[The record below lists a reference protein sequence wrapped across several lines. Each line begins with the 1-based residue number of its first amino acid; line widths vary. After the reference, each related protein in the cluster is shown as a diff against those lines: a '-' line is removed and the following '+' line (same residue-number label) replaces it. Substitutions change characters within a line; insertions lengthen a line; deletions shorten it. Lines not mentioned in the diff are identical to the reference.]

1 MQENYLGNWIQVCY
15 FLSVLVNADLLHC
28 FGQLKAVSFD
38 WDNRLCSTHCHR
50 KTSKMESWF
59 WEVMGVS
66 SIVRLLRS
74 ICLIDVF
81 LLSFFFIFCYVAAM
95 SKFLFV
101 VVKFCED
108 NYQNCCGK
116 WCWKNPGW
124 KVGHSSIVIYHLF
137 ASKMKNANECCLWW
151 AEMVLCLPLLFLLSF
166 ENTRQAI
173 GTPNV
178 CSRLVVTTLNW
189 FNLTSL

>member
-81 LLSFFFIFCYVAAM
+81 LLSFFFIFI
-95 SKFLFV
+95 LFFV
-101 VVKFCED
+101 MWPQCPNF
-108 NYQNCCGK
+108 Y
-116 WCWKNPGW
+116 
-124 KVGHSSIVIYHLF
+124 
-137 ASKMKNANECCLWW
+137 
-151 AEMVLCLPLLFLLSF
+151 LCLLNSVKIIIKIAAGNGVAKILVGRWVIRQLSF
-166 ENTRQAI
+166 TICLHLKWKMQM
-173 GTPNV
+173 NV
-178 CSRLVVTTLNW
+178 VYDEQRWSYVYPCCFCCHSKTQGKQLEPQMFVPV
-189 FNLTSL
+189 SLLQH